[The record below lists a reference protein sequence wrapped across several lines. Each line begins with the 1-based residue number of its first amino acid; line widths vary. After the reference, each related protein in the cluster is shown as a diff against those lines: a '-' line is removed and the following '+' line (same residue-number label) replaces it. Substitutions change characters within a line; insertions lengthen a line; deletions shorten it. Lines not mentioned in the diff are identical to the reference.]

1 MYVWKWVNSHSHF
14 VLRTNGNLRKAP
26 PPSKVW
32 KIYGVFPKNP
42 TTLVE
47 KNQHFFFEGFP
58 HPLESL
64 RDENVF
70 SSLPVTTYC
79 NPGSL
84 TLSVKLVL
92 IVHGDAQMES
102 WDQPSYNSASASGR
116 KFGWTLIHLLSVE
129 GSLGRKWLKF
139 KSETED
145 SFKNFELL
153 CCVQFFLTIL

>member
-1 MYVWKWVNSHSHF
+1 MF
-14 VLRTNGNLRKAP
+14 ENGSTFTRILSYRQTAALGKP
-26 PPSKVW
+26 PPLQSVENIRGISQKPHHPCG
-32 KIYGVFPKNP
+32 KKS
-42 TTLVE
+42 TL
-47 KNQHFFFEGFP
+47 FFEGFP

-64 RDENVF
+64 LDENVF

-92 IVHGDAQMES
+92 TVHGDVQMES

-116 KFGWTLIHLLSVE
+116 KFGWTLIHLLSVV